1 MAQET
6 IISFLPAREL
16 AHTRRAKVVHHDPL
30 TWLVMSEDPEFRALV
45 ATKRRFLLTC
55 WVLVASSY
63 LALSIGAAFAPG
75 WFSTLVFG
83 EVNIGLIL
91 AMGEVLLVL
100 LVATLYVRKACQD
113 FDSSA
118 AALAAR
124 FSRLHDPAGP
134 PRLPAD

>member
-1 MAQET
+1 MQET
-6 IISFLPAREL
+6 IISFLPAQES
-16 AHTRRAKVVHHDPL
+16 AHTRRAKAAQRDPVM
-30 TWLVMSEDPEFRALV
+30 WLVMSEDPEFRALV
-45 ATKRRFLLTC
+45 ASKRRFLLTC

-63 LALSIGAAFAPG
+63 LALSMGAALAPVWFA
-75 WFSTLVFG
+75 TLVIG

-113 FDSSA
+113 FDRSA
-118 AALAAR
+118 AVLAAR
-124 FSRLHDPAGP
+124 FSRLHDPLGT